1 MSAMPLAE
9 AEDAFVIGDQQTS
22 AVDSGRYEQP
32 IRRVTLFEMTKL
44 IAPGSHAM
52 AERHSLNTGTRA
64 TEQYEYPVGARPSP
78 LDLSTSFGLG
88 RDIQGRRDQVY
99 TLSNTDRSAVC
110 PKQGTG
116 ASMLIQ
122 QKPHGHGNR
131 FGLVS
136 GSQLL
141 GRLFDQGDDVGSIDS
156 DNVHHVAPL
165 FCRIITSLMIC

>member
-1 MSAMPLAE
+1 MSSR
-9 AEDAFVIGDQQTS
+9 S
-22 AVDSGRYEQP
+22 AGSRFLRSASTLRSEIASVRSGGC
-32 IRRVTLFEMTKL
+32 RRC
-44 IAPGSHAM
+44 
-52 AERHSLNTGTRA
+52 RA
-64 TEQYEYPVGARPSP
+64 TEQYEYPVGARSSP

-165 FCRIITSLMIC
+165 FCRIITSLMICWENSRTSGLPLIRRV